1 MSANLQGTIK
11 NVTVTTDGTT
21 VTCTPSTV
29 LVTNPNTLVVFN
41 LTTSGYNFPA
51 TSAVVVNTP
60 NTDFPYASWT
70 VKPQQAAIFDSKV
83 INGNYEYTCTIVNT
97 ATGQVLSIDPV
108 IQNGN
113 PTTGP

>member
-41 LTTSGYNFPA
+41 LTTSGYNFPT
-51 TSAVVVNTP
+51 TSAVVVTTP

-70 VKPQQAAIFDSKV
+70 VKPQQAAIFDAKV
-83 INGNYEYTCTIVNT
+83 VNGDYEYTCTVVETSSGKI
-97 ATGQVLSIDPV
+97 LSVDP
-108 IQNGN
+108 IIRNGN